1 MNRFRLSTALPAGL
15 ALVGLGLLAW
25 WIGSGPVVP
34 LEARVPGLDRPKG
47 AAAVV
52 KRPLRGELTK
62 LADLSPS
69 AQQPAG
75 SWPCFRGEK
84 LDGIAQA
91 TGLARKWPKGG
102 PKVLW
107 STELG
112 EGYAGA
118 AVFGGRVYVL
128 DYDRKAAT
136 DTLRCMALAD
146 GKPLWRYSY
155 PVDIKRNHGMSRTVP
170 YVTDRFVVSI
180 GPKCHV
186 SCLDPVTGREYWLCD
201 MVEDFKAIVPPWY
214 AGQCPLVDGGRAIL
228 APGGDALVVAKD
240 CQTGKILWQSPNPQG
255 WAMTHVSI
263 VPMEFAGR
271 RMYVYCG
278 KGGVAGVSATDGQ
291 ILWDTTDW
299 KISIATVPTPVV
311 LPGGRIFFCGGYNAG
326 SLILKLEEH
335 GGRLLPKIVRRI
347 KAAQFGA
354 TQHTPILVKDRLYGI
369 REKDRELVCMDLE
382 GNVRWASGAQHRFG
396 LGPFLIA
403 DGLIYVLDD
412 SGKLTLAE
420 LSPDRYRQLDAAQ
433 VLDGHD
439 AWAPMALVGT
449 RLILRDLVRMVC
461 IEVGKQ

>member
-1 MNRFRLSTALPAGL
+1 MIWWLNAGPL
-15 ALVGLGLLAW
+15 
-25 WIGSGPVVP
+25 VP
-34 LEARVPGLDRPKG
+34 LEARVPGLDQPRG
-47 AAAVV
+47 GVAAV

-62 LADLSPS
+62 LADLPAAS
-69 AQQPAG
+69 ARLTG

-84 LDGIAQA
+84 LDGMASS

-107 STELG
+107 SLDLG

-118 AVFGGRVYVL
+118 AVFGGRVFVL
-128 DYDRKAAT
+128 DYDRQAAA
-136 DTLRCMALAD
+136 DVLRCFALAD
-146 GKPLWRYSY
+146 GKPLWRFSY

-170 YVTDRFVVSI
+170 AVTDRFLVAL
-180 GPKCHV
+180 GPKCQV
-186 SCLDPVTGREYWLCD
+186 SCLDSATGRELWLID
-201 MVEDFKAIVPPWY
+201 LVEEFKATVPPWY
-214 AGQCPLVDGGRAIL
+214 AGQCPLIENGAAIL

-240 CQTGKILWQSPNPQG
+240 CQTGKLLWKSPNPQQ

-291 ILWDTTDW
+291 ILWETTDW

-335 GGRLLPKIVRRI
+335 GHRLVPKIVRRI
-347 KAAQFGA
+347 KAGQFGS
-354 TQHTPILVKDRLYGI
+354 TQHTPILYQNHLYGV
-369 REKDRELVCMDLE
+369 REKDKELVCMDLE
-382 GNVRWASGAQHRFG
+382 GNVRWSSGGKHRFG
-396 LGPFLIA
+396 LGPYLIA
-403 DGLIYVLDD
+403 DGLIYLLDD
-412 SGKLTLAE
+412 SGRLTLAE
-420 LSPDRYRQLDAAQ
+420 AKSDRYHHLDEAQ

-439 AWAPMALVGT
+439 AWAPMALVGS
-449 RLILRDLVRMVC
+449 RLLLRDLVRMVC
-461 IEVGKQ
+461 VEVGK